1 MKNIQSI
8 KVLGMGCKTCHTQYE
23 NVKKAISNLNLDI
36 KVEYITDIEKVME
49 YGVMSM
55 PGIVINEEVVSTG
68 KLLKPK
74 DIIKL
79 MEK

>member
-8 KVLGMGCKTCHTQYE
+8 KVLGMGCKTCHAQYE
-23 NVKKAISNLNLDI
+23 NVKKAVSNLDI
-36 KVEYITDIEKVME
+36 EVEYITDLETVMA

-74 DIIKL
+74 EVMKW